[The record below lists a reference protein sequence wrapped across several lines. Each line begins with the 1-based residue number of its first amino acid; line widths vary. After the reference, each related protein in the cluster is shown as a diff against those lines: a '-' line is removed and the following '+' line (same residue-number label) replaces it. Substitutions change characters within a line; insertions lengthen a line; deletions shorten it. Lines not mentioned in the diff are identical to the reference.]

1 VNYLESYRR
10 SIALGRSAMLESD
23 APAPQDVP
31 AAAQSNPRGAPT
43 RLILSFR
50 RCSNDIGH
58 HRVFLAGLICLLAL
72 ASSTCAAE
80 KDHANVDKDHLGIK
94 GYDPVAYFEDGKPQS
109 GDANI
114 TAEYQGVT
122 YRFASEAHLKKFQQ
136 DPSRFVPAYGWLVR
150 DRPSPQITASVDI
163 DPKSF
168 KVTGGRLYLFYK
180 GLLGDAR
187 KAWVKDEPGNIV
199 KANENWKKTVGE

>member
-1 VNYLESYRR
+1 MKS
-10 SIALGRSAMLESD
+10 
-23 APAPQDVP
+23 Q
-31 AAAQSNPRGAPT
+31 
-43 RLILSFR
+43 
-50 RCSNDIGH
+50 
-58 HRVFLAGLICLLAL
+58 HRVLLAVLFCLLAL
-72 ASSTCAAE
+72 ASSTRAAE

-94 GYDPVAYFEDGKPQS
+94 GYDPVAYFEEGKPQR

-114 TAEYQGVT
+114 TAEYDGVT
-122 YRFASEAHLKKFQQ
+122 YRFASEDHLKKFQQ
-136 DPSRFVPAYGWLVR
+136 DPSHFVPAYGGWCA
-150 DRPSPQITASVDI
+150 TAFAQDHGKVDI

-168 KVTGGRLYLFYK
+168 KVTGDRLYLFYK